1 MNNLNLYIKMI
12 YFFSSKEDLKM
23 IIFNLFFRKF
33 RAIILSDCRKVRK
46 ISFSLSIIS
55 FSINYFYF
63 FFLLYIQCYYY

>member
-46 ISFSLSIIS
+46 ISLIFFIAL
-55 FSINYFYF
+55 FYF
-63 FFLLYIQCYYY
+63 IIFFFFIYYFIL